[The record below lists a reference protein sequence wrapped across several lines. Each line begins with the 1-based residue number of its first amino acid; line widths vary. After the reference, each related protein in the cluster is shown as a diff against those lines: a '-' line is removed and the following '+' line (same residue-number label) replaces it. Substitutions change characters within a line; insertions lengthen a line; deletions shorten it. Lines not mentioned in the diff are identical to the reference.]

1 MIGDSAYSGKDNL
14 KKARDEHFKLVAKLN
29 PSISQGFRKGKDKFD
44 YNKDAGMFVY
54 PAGQMAIRRAKQ
66 GRKNRAWNQ
75 AYTYYFDVHKCLCCS
90 KLEGVINR
98 ELNLKPIL
106 YPLKPMSSSEQVP

>member
-44 YNKDAGMFVY
+44 YNKDAGMFFTLPARWPYVGQNKGERIEHGIRHILIILMCISVY
-54 PAGQMAIRRAKQ
+54 AAQN
-66 GRKNRAWNQ
+66 GR
-75 AYTYYFDVHKCLCCS
+75 
-90 KLEGVINR
+90 GVINR

>member
-66 GRKNRAWNQ
+66 GRKNRAWIRHILIILMCISVYAAQNGR
-75 AYTYYFDVHKCLCCS
+75 
-90 KLEGVINR
+90 GVINR